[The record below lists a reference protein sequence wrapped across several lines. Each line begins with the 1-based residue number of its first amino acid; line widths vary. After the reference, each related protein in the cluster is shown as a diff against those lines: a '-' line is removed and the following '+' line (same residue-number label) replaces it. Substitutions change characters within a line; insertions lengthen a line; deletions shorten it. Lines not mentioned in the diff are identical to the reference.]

1 MDISEIILNNQGKI
15 INEGKNIFEYWTLEC
30 QKGHQ
35 FKLLANDLKKGE
47 WCSECDK
54 IDKILRDIPIKFN
67 KNYYLEGISF
77 KYVIEDQ
84 NRKFIIDNHPF
95 TKEKYK
101 IANKLAY
108 NIIVIHDN
116 QITSLKDQIWEA
128 LRDNKSTTNIGEKT
142 NNNSKHHC
150 INQEI
155 IKFINQDTRSLV
167 KRALKPYPELVNKAV
182 GYIRVSTDRQVA
194 EGHSIEAQE
203 ANLAIEASK
212 RNFFLKAIYIE
223 EGISGKDIEHREALK
238 RMMTELEAGDRV
250 IVYAVE
256 RFARHLKDLLTLADE
271 IEKKGCILIIPEMDI
286 DFTTPQGGMM
296 LAIRGSFAQYER
308 EITSKRV
315 KDTLSHL
322 KSIGK
327 YVAKPKFGWRV
338 NPDKSSEAAL
348 YIRDEEEQKIITNIR
363 LLRERYPQL
372 GITAFTK
379 KVNEAGVKPP
389 RKATVWYHKF
399 LKDLMIREGIMKK

>member
-1 MDISEIILNNQGKI
+1 MNIRDIVSDNQGSI
-15 INEGKNIFEYWTLEC
+15 IKEGQNIFEYWVLEC
-30 QKGHQ
+30 QYNHQ
-35 FKLLANDLKKGE
+35 FKLLANDLKRGE

-54 IDKILRDIPIKFN
+54 IDKILKDIPINFK
-67 KNYYLEGISF
+67 KNHRIEDLIF
-77 KYVIEDQ
+77 KYVIDDQ
-84 NRKFIIDNHPF
+84 NRRFIIDNHPF

-101 IANKLAY
+101 IANKLNY
-108 NIIVIHDN
+108 NIIIIHDN

-128 LRDNKSTTNIGEKT
+128 LKENKNNTDIGQKV
-142 NNNSKHHC
+142 NNDSKHLC
-150 INQEI
+150 TNEEI
-155 IKFINQDTRSLV
+155 IKFINKDTRSIV

-203 ANLAIEASK
+203 ANLARESSK

-238 RMMTELEAGDRV
+238 RMMLELEKGDRV

-256 RFARHLKDLLTLADE
+256 RFARHLKDLLTLADD
-271 IEKKGCILIIPEMDI
+271 IEKKGCVLIIPEMDI

-322 KSIGK
+322 KSIGR
-327 YVAKPKFGWRV
+327 YVAKPKFGWSV
-338 NPDKSSEAAL
+338 NPDKSSEAQL
-348 YIRDEEEQKIITNIR
+348 YIREEEEQKTITNIR

-379 KVNEAGVKPP
+379 KVNQVGVKPP
-389 RKATVWYHKF
+389 RKATV
-399 LKDLMIREGIMKK
+399 GITNF